1 MKASAILVRRGSPD
15 LAETDDRRSPTWNR
29 LLAIALYLLF
39 PNTVLADDR
48 PTVLTVVGA
57 AGLPEYGGPFRD
69 WANRWQAAARKASV
83 ESIQIGLDDNTGKP
97 TTDRELLRSTL
108 AAHASV
114 SASHEPLWIVLIGHG
129 TFDGKEAKFNLRGPD
144 VSDVEL
150 AQWLAAIKRPLVFI
164 NCASASGP
172 FLSRL
177 SGPGR
182 VIVTATRSGD
192 EQNFAHFG
200 GYLAESI
207 ADDRAD
213 LDKDGQVS
221 LLEAFLSASGRTAEW
236 YRSKS
241 QLATEHAL
249 IDDNGDH
256 LGTPADWFR
265 GVRAVRRAK
274 DGASADGLRGHQI
287 HLIPGAGE
295 RALSPEVRAKRDALE
310 RSVASLRDQKS
321 KLAEDDYYA
330 RLEALMTDLARL
342 YNGQVS
348 PSRPATR

>member
-1 MKASAILVRRGSPD
+1 VLV
-15 LAETDDRRSPTWNR
+15 ACFF
-29 LLAIALYLLF
+29 LLI
-39 PNTVLADDR
+39 PRITIADDR

-57 AGLPEYGGPFRD
+57 PGLPEYGGRFRD
-69 WANRWQAAARKASV
+69 WADRWQAAAKKASA
-83 ESIQIGLDDNTGKP
+83 ESIRIGLDDNTGKP

-108 AAHASV
+108 AAQA
-114 SASHEPLWIVLIGHG
+114 SASPPREPLWIVLIGHG

-150 AQWLAAIKRPLVFI
+150 ARWLAALKRPLVVI
-164 NCASASGP
+164 NCASASAP

-207 ADDRAD
+207 SDDRAD

-221 LLEAFLSASGRTAEW
+221 LLEAFLSAGGRTAEW
-236 YRSKS
+236 YRSKA
-241 QLATEHAL
+241 QLATEHAM

-265 GVRAVRRAK
+265 GVRAIRRAK
-274 DGASADGLRGHQI
+274 DGASADGLRAHQI
-287 HLIPGAGE
+287 HLIPSASE
-295 RALSPEVRAKRDALE
+295 RAFSPEIRAKRDALE
-310 RSVASLRDQKS
+310 RSIATLRDRKS

-342 YNGQVS
+342 YRGQ
-348 PSRPATR
+348 PAVPPADSKKQAPRRN